1 MSVTG
6 LPLRLNESSQ
16 IRTFESCAKRANV
29 LAIRVKL
36 EQSAIRPPSSSPPLS
51 PHRETSDAVQPLSS
65 APRASKLFA
74 KSGGLSGYLR
84 LMRDLS
90 HDFDWL
96 ETETGVSVDQITDQN
111 GEFTL
116 TQMLN
121 ILNSTAQRYGI
132 DDIGLQMSR
141 RHQLSDW
148 GIYGYIIL
156 NSPSVLEILRNLA
169 VFVPLLQ
176 QATNCN
182 LIIGADTV
190 TFQYRLKVAD
200 VQSRRHEA
208 EAALGMVFGDISA
221 LSNYSVSPMLVQF
234 EHPRPRNA
242 LRYDAFFGCR
252 VEFGAE
258 SNRIVFRRA
267 DCDHHIESADVQLLG
282 ILKAHARS
290 QLESHPAEGD
300 LIGQLRV
307 ALQEHLS
314 AKRSPNLPEIARHLH
329 VSTRTLQR
337 ALQAQHLT
345 FLDILAEVQ
354 CEYASRLLENTDM
367 GVKEIAFLTGF
378 RQCSSFS
385 RAFRREMGQSPLEW
399 RNVART
405 SASLPKPDPVH

>member
-1 MSVTG
+1 M
-6 LPLRLNESSQ
+6 
-16 IRTFESCAKRANV
+16 
-29 LAIRVKL
+29 
-36 EQSAIRPPSSSPPLS
+36 
-51 PHRETSDAVQPLSS
+51 
-65 APRASKLFA
+65 
-74 KSGGLSGYLR
+74 R
-84 LMRDLS
+84 LMRELG
-90 HDFDWL
+90 HDFAWL
-96 ETETGVSVDQITDQN
+96 ESETGVSLDQITDQN

-176 QATNCN
+176 QATSCN

-221 LSNYSVSPMLVQF
+221 LSNNSVSPMLVQF
-234 EHPRPRNA
+234 EHPRHRNA

-267 DCDHHIESADVQLLG
+267 DCDYHIESADVQLLG

-337 ALQAQHLT
+337 ALQAQRLT
-345 FLDILAEVQ
+345 FLDVLAEVQ

-399 RNVART
+399 RNVARR
-405 SASLPKPDPVH
+405 SASLSKPDAVH